1 MDLYSLAT
9 NTGSAELILNLSLQV
24 IVVSLVGWAVMKIWR
39 PKSAPT
45 RSAWFLAI
53 LISIA
58 AIPVFTVMLS
68 INRITFFKS
77 TIELPLSYVNQIPVP
92 VNKID
97 IQGNNNDEMADSIYE
112 ETDHIFAL
120 PDQNIAN
127 ETGTPDETSSPS
139 KEQHETLH
147 RIYDETVSAP
157 LTQNRFI
164 VPYIKNKQETHTAS
178 NIQDQLPVK
187 SYEKSQSSFF
197 TRDRVLLAI
206 NTFGGIW
213 IAGFIVFILRLG
225 FKLSFLKGYMHN
237 LSTDN
242 NERLKRIYNSIRHM
256 FNGRPMPDIYF
267 SLTLSSPVTVGI
279 IKPVMIL
286 PVEMESITDD
296 ELKSI
301 LLHELAHIYH
311 HDNFIGFFQHVLS
324 SIFWWNPFVHFL
336 NGAYSDS
343 REDVCD
349 NYALTFIKSPKSYA
363 NILVNLA
370 EKTFLFTRMPATA
383 GISLS
388 RRSLEY
394 RILDILKP
402 DRDLSTIHKPSM
414 IILSLIIALVFS
426 SCGTGLKLTFKD
438 TFNTEHDNLSKNAG
452 MDYRID
458 SSPGTGWI
466 EQTRLN
472 DMTFLLPDKA
482 SMIYVGRIPINI
494 KNNEWHPEELYMT
507 WISGMQK
514 KYQLGDISIESSG
527 AITLDGRESYYAI
540 YEFGHGHVI
549 KKEKVY
555 FIRGE
560 SSFYRI
566 RYSCPKVNYTEN
578 LETFE
583 RYVKSF
589 KVGT

>member
-9 NTGSAELILNLSLQV
+9 NTGSAELILNLSLQL
-24 IVVSLVGWAVMKIWR
+24 ITVSLIGWAIMKIWR
-39 PKSAPT
+39 PRSAPA
-45 RSAWFLAI
+45 RSAWFLTI
-53 LISIA
+53 LISMA
-58 AIPVFTVMLS
+58 VLPVFTVMLS
-68 INRITFFKS
+68 INRITLFK
-77 TIELPLSYVNQIPVP
+77 TIIELPLSYVSQLPLPFNKTGIP
-92 VNKID
+92 D
-97 IQGNNNDEMADSIYE
+97 NNNDEMADSLYE
-112 ETDHIFAL
+112 ETDHLFAL
-120 PDQNIAN
+120 PDQNIAH
-127 ETGTPDETSSPS
+127 ETESPDEIASPF

-147 RIYDETVSAP
+147 LMYDETVSTP
-157 LTQNRFI
+157 LTHNRI
-164 VPYIKNKQETHTAS
+164 LVPGTENQQEIHATSNKQ
-178 NIQDQLPVK
+178 DQIPVEP
-187 SYEKSQSSFF
+187 YEKSWSSFF
-197 TRDRVLLAI
+197 SRDRVLIAI
-206 NTFGGIW
+206 NIFGGIW

-237 LSTDN
+237 LCADN
-242 NERLKRIYNSIRHM
+242 NERLKNIYNSIKPM
-256 FNGRPMPDIYF
+256 FNGRPMPEIYF
-267 SLTLSSPVTVGI
+267 SATLSSPVTVGI
-279 IKPVMIL
+279 FKTVMIL
-286 PVEMESITDD
+286 PVEMEDITDD

-301 LLHELAHIYH
+301 LLHELAHIFH
-311 HDNFIGFFQHVLS
+311 HDNFIGLLQHVLS

-336 NGAYSDS
+336 NAAYSDS

-349 NYALTFIKSPKSYA
+349 NYALKFLKNPKIYA
-363 NILVNLA
+363 NTLVSLA
-370 EKTFLFTRMPATA
+370 EKTFLLSRMPATA

-394 RILDILKP
+394 RVLDILKP
-402 DRDLSTIHKPSM
+402 DRDLSTIHRPSI
-414 IILSLIIALVFS
+414 IILSLILAMVIS
-426 SCGTGLKLTFKD
+426 SCGTGLKLTFKEPVKP
-438 TFNTEHDNLSKNAG
+438 EHADLSRNAG
-452 MDYRID
+452 TDYRID
-458 SSPGTGWI
+458 SSPGAGWT

-482 SMIYVGRIPINI
+482 SMIYVGRIPISI
-494 KNNEWHPEELYMT
+494 KNKEWHPEEIYMT

-527 AITLDGRESYYAI
+527 ATTLDGRESYYAI
-540 YEFGHGHVI
+540 YEFGHGYVI

-560 SSFYRI
+560 STFYRI

>member
-9 NTGSAELILNLSLQV
+9 NTGSAELILNLLLQ
-24 IVVSLVGWAVMKIWR
+24 IITVSLIGWAIMKIWR
-39 PKSAPT
+39 PKSAPA

-68 INRITFFKS
+68 INLNTFFTS
-77 TIELPLSYVNQIPVP
+77 TIELPISYVNQIPVSA
-92 VNKID
+92 NKAG
-97 IQGNNNDEMADSIYE
+97 IQVNNNDEMADSIYE

-120 PDQNIAN
+120 PDKNIDH

-147 RIYDETVSAP
+147 RMYDETVSST
-157 LTQNRFI
+157 LTHNRI
-164 VPYIKNKQETHTAS
+164 LVSERENQQETHATG
-178 NIQDQLPVK
+178 NKQDQIIVGLK
-187 SYEKSQSSFF
+187 EKSQSSFH
-197 TRDRVLLAI
+197 TRDRVLLAVNI
-206 NTFGGIW
+206 FGGAWGI
-213 IAGFIVFILRLG
+213 GFIVFVLRLG
-225 FKLSFLKGYMHN
+225 FKLAFLQGYMHN

-242 NERLKRIYNSIRHM
+242 NERLKNIYNSIRHM
-256 FNGRPMPDIYF
+256 FNGRPMPEIYF
-267 SLTLSSPVTVGI
+267 SGTLSSPVTVGI
-279 IKPVMIL
+279 TNPVMIL
-286 PVEMESITDD
+286 PVEMKDITDD

-301 LLHELAHIYH
+301 LLHELAHIFH
-311 HDNFIGFFQHVLS
+311 HDNFIGLFQHVLS
-324 SIFWWNPFVHFL
+324 AIFWWNPLVYFI
-336 NGAYSDS
+336 NAAYSES

-349 NYALTFIKSPKSYA
+349 NYALKYIKSPQKYA
-363 NILVNLA
+363 NTLVSLA
-370 EKTFLFTRMPATA
+370 ERTFLFTRMPATA
-383 GISLS
+383 GISLL

-394 RILDILKP
+394 RVLDILKP
-402 DRDLSTIHKPSM
+402 DRDLSTIHRPSI
-414 IILSLIIALVFS
+414 IILSLVLAMVIS
-426 SCGTGLKLTFKD
+426 SSGTGLKLTFKD
-438 TFNTEHDNLSKNAG
+438 AVNPEHDYLSKNAG
-452 MDYRID
+452 MNYRID

-482 SMIYVGRIPINI
+482 SMIDVGRIPISI
-494 KNNEWHPEELYMT
+494 KNKEWHPEELYMT

-527 AITLDGRESYYAI
+527 ATTLDSRESYYAI

-566 RYSCPKVNYTEN
+566 RYSCPKINYMDN